1 MPYGQINVHKSRKNT
16 FIVQALTTQ
25 NQRNEFVCTTN
36 DLDMQ
41 LAHAER
47 SKRKHCSY
55 TSSSLVVI
63 TCFYVFYCYICSDTT
78 HYI

>member
-1 MPYGQINVHKSRKNT
+1 MPYGQINVHKSCKNT
-16 FIVQALTTQ
+16 FIVQTTTTQ
-25 NQRNEFVCTTN
+25 NQRNEFVCTKN
-36 DLDMQ
+36 YLNVQ
-41 LAHAER
+41 VALAER

-55 TSSSLVVI
+55 TSLSLVVI